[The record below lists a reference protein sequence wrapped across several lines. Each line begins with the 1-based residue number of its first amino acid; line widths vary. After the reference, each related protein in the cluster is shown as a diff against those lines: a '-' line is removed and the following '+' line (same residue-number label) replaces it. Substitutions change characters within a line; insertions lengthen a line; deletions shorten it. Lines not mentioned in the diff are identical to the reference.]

1 MQSYEDGCNNEMR
14 RNEDNFHEKLNARK
28 EKKRFRI
35 ENTCA
40 ERKACIS
47 WNVADPMSQC
57 RTTVALQ

>member
-1 MQSYEDGCNNEMR
+1 MR